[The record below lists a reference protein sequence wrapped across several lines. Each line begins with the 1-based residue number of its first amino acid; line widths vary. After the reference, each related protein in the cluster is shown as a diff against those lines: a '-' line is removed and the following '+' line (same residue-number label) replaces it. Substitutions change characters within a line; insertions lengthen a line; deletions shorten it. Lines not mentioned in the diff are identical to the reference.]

1 MSASTP
7 TTAASPYSSLSD
19 SLGARYLS
27 LLMKGPP
34 GAGKTTKAAYFPRPC
49 FFNFDNNLSGLRK
62 LPPEVQKRIKI
73 VNPRLGPDGKPLKA
87 EAIWKRF
94 VDLLEVVLADPEVD
108 TVIID
113 SLTTMAECLMDK
125 ILGSGDPSKRVEI
138 QHWGDFQRY
147 LKWLGEEVLCAP
159 DRDKH
164 IVFLAHEVME
174 RDDLTSSIQ
183 YVLNIGG
190 SLKTSYDL
198 FFTDCWRVYTKVNG
212 EKIEYRVRTLP
223 ATNFNAKCSL
233 DLPVDFAWDTEKD
246 KVLKLLEV
254 KK

>member
-1 MSASTP
+1 MSTP
-7 TTAASPYSSLSD
+7 TSPYSAVD
-19 SLGARYLS
+19 LGQGYIS

-62 LPPEVQKRIKI
+62 LPAEVRNRIKI
-73 VNPRLGPDGKPLKA
+73 VNPRLDANGKEVKHELV
-87 EAIWKRF
+87 WKRF
-94 VDLLEVVLADPEVD
+94 IELLEVVLADKDVD
-108 TVIID
+108 TVVID

-125 ILGSGDPSKRVEI
+125 VLGTGDPSKKVEI
-138 QHWGDFQRY
+138 QHWGDFQRF

-174 RDDLTSSIQ
+174 RDELTSSIQ

-190 SLKTSYDL
+190 SLKSSYDL
-198 FFTDCWRVYTKVNG
+198 FFTDCWRVYVKVAG
-212 EKIEYRVRTLP
+212 DKVDYRVRTLP

-233 DLPVDFAWDTEKD
+233 DLPVDFSWDTEKD
-246 KVLKLLEV
+246 KVLKQLEV
-254 KK
+254 KRT